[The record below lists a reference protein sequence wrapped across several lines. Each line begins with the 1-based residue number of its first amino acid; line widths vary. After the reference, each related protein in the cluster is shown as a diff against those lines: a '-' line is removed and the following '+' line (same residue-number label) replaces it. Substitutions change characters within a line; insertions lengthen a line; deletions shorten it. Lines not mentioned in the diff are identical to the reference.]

1 MEFNGI
7 VTYVPVSGGFWGLLA
22 ENGRRFRPVN
32 EIPEEFQE
40 EGLPI
45 HAKVDA
51 IDVFSI
57 FMWGTDV
64 EVKEISRLDQLESQ
78 I

>member
-7 VTYVPVSGGFWGLLA
+7 VTFVDVSGGFWGFLA
-22 ENGRRFRPVN
+22 ENGRRFRPVD
-32 EIPEEFQE
+32 ELDKEFQI

-51 IDVFSI
+51 VDGFSI

-64 EVKEISRLDQLESQ
+64 RIIEIERINL
-78 I
+78 